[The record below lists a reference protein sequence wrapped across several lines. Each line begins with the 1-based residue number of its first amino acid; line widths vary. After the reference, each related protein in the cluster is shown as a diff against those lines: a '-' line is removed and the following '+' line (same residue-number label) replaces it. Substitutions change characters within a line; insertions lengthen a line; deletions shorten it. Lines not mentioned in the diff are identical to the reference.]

1 MNLKEH
7 NPRMVSDILTAI
19 SDVRSLVLFNTI
31 ALIPAGTDI
40 LIRKSGLTRRQYYS
54 RLSSLTKAGL
64 ISKQNGKY
72 FLTSFGKVVYDT
84 QKLIGKAKDNL
95 WRLRA
100 IDSFQSSDRRMST
113 EELSKII
120 EKIIVEDDLKEILLG
135 RKQTNLVEKQPLGII

>member
-1 MNLKEH
+1 
-7 NPRMVSDILTAI
+7 
-19 SDVRSLVLFNTI
+19 
-31 ALIPAGTDI
+31 LIPAGTDI

-95 WRLRA
+95 WKLGA
-100 IDSFQSSDRRMST
+100 LDSFQSSDRRMST